1 MRMCMRM
8 RITILEGTGRAFT
21 VIIFYKIITKLTDS
35 QSKIQGFEVKNL
47 FFVMFLNKAEK

>member
-1 MRMCMRM
+1 MRM